1 MYGEASANGDS
12 AKFVNSYTSDACIYV
27 TNAPK
32 MCGPQSI
39 TAFFNGAY
47 SMGIRNLK
55 LTTDEITGGTEGVVE
70 TGNYELFVDKG
81 VSIDKGKYIVIWK
94 EENGQLKMHRDIWN
108 TDITASPTKK

>member
-1 MYGEASANGDS
+1 MYGEAFANGDS

-94 EENGQLKMHRDIWN
+94 EENGQWKMHRDIWN
-108 TDITASPTKK
+108 TDMPASPTKK